1 MGGGADGDE
10 NRDLGVDLDR
20 IEQRHA
26 PADDAVF
33 FHLLDTPP
41 TGRRGKADLFRQIGN
56 GQRGILLQNA
66 QNLTV

>member
-1 MGGGADGDE
+1 MEWEAV
-10 NRDLGVDLDR
+10 RMDLGVDLDR

-26 PADDAVF
+26 PANNAVF
-33 FHLLDTPP
+33 LHLLDTPP
-41 TGRRGKADLFRQIGN
+41 TGRRGKADLLRQIGN